1 MASLLLAIVLPF
13 GLILISTYAFQLMAN
28 ARRRLPPGPLPLPV
42 IGNLLTIG
50 RGSPHRSL
58 ARLAERYGPLMSL
71 RLGVVHAVVVSSSSA
86 AREVLQRHN
95 AVLADRPV
103 IDAWLA
109 NGHRANS
116 IIALPPHAK
125 WRALRRLCATEL
137 FAPGRLDAL
146 GPLRQRKRDAAPRLR
161 AGGAPAAMNILSRM
175 MFSVDLDS
183 GPPPSPGGRRGLSD
197 AVKEATILA
206 ATPNVSDFFPAI
218 AAADL
223 QGLRCRM
230 GPLVADAHKILDEL
244 FAQRLLDREACEPPK
259 NDMLDAVL
267 DKEHEWQQEATAV
280 GSWTAVPPCGV
291 AGETAPFDELGG
303 DSVSTWE
310 LQPGLCAPRRAGT
323 AGSIGMGPAIFSEDS
338 LEGADTS
345 STTVEWA
352 MAALLKNPQVME
364 KVKGELMRVLGNK
377 TQVEESDIAQLP
389 YLQAVVK
396 EVLRLYPSVATTFY
410 RAEATVQVQGY
421 TIPEGTTII
430 LNIWA
435 VHRDA
440 DVWTDPEKFMPERFM
455 DGGSDFSSKDCK
467 LIPFGGGRRIC
478 IGLPL
483 AYRTVHLILASLLH
497 QFDWILPEE
506 AMENG
511 VDMTEKFGLV
521 ISMATP
527 LKAIAKKRD
536 M

>member
-1 MASLLLAIVLPF
+1 MINQLLAGTMASLLLAIVLPF

-146 GPLRQRKRDAAPRLR
+146 GPLRQRKVSEMLLHVSEQA
-161 AGGAPAAMNILSRM
+161 
-175 MFSVDLDS
+175 
-183 GPPPSPGGRRGLSD
+183 
-197 AVKEATILA
+197 EATILA

-267 DKEHEWQQEATAV
+267 DKEHEWQQEGERLWE
-280 GSWTAVPPCGV
+280 GSMINRSTVKGLFTDMFV
-291 AGETAPFDELGG
+291 AG
-303 DSVSTWE
+303 S
-310 LQPGLCAPRRAGT
+310 
-323 AGSIGMGPAIFSEDS
+323 
-338 LEGADTS
+338 DTS